1 MGVESNVALLS
12 GRVEAAVKAVVAE
25 NGPSSYGN
33 SIEIMV
39 VVAAVVTPQV
49 TPYFPLFYFTPS

>member
-33 SIEIMV
+33 SIEIML
-39 VVAAVVTPQV
+39 
-49 TPYFPLFYFTPS
+49 PL